1 MYKQSQLESA
11 LDTLRAN
18 SDRVP
23 SNLTEAF
30 QDGKVKVLS
39 NVVILRKE
47 VSVGGKQSLVDSDT
61 KKVDGVSD
69 FDGNKLVDYRALI
82 VNAMK
87 IGYSAHADAGKEAE
101 LDYKTVLPIALRNS
115 RLKITQGG
123 IIFDYPLSALGNP
136 HTGTNLKDDIV
147 ILPQSFVFVPNQSFE
162 IELAY
167 PKGAAIAG
175 ANKHYLELSF
185 ISEETRLSNS

>member
-30 QDGKVKVLS
+30 QDGKIKVLS

-47 VSVGGKQSLVDSDT
+47 VSVGGKQSMVDSDT

-82 VNAMK
+82 VNALK
-87 IGYSAHADAGKEAE
+87 LGCRKRIR
-101 LDYKTVLPIALRNS
+101 I
-115 RLKITQGG
+115 RL
-123 IIFDYPLSALGNP
+123 
-136 HTGTNLKDDIV
+136 
-147 ILPQSFVFVPNQSFE
+147 
-162 IELAY
+162 
-167 PKGAAIAG
+167 
-175 ANKHYLELSF
+175 
-185 ISEETRLSNS
+185 